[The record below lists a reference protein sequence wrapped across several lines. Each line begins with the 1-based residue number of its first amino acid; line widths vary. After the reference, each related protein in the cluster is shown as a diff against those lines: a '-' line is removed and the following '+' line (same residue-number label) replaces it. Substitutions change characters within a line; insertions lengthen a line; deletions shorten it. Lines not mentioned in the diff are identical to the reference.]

1 MTEIV
6 QGLFGANPQELAA
19 QRQAALQAQAN
30 AYAAQKPF
38 ARANSLL
45 YQGGQGLGN
54 VIGGMLGGQD
64 QEMVTASKIAAIV
77 KNGDQTTPEGMMAI
91 AKQFAAE
98 GLSGP
103 ASLAQQKAQEMQ
115 LGQAKVANEQAQTAK
130 YAADTSKTQYG
141 MQQDIALR
149 DALAKLGPDASETD
163 VVKTVA
169 QFGSPDKVLA
179 VVQNA
184 QDKRAAREAAVEA
197 AKVISEGKVEAA
209 RVKAEND
216 LEKARERGADQ
227 KQLTQ
232 MRIDAE
238 AQNKRN
244 EIESRK
250 YIAQLTAALKGPSA
264 AELKATEKKQQ
275 VEEGQASLEGTI
287 TTARNTLNELSKAGA
302 IPSTKNSP
310 ISNLMTST
318 QNTGVGQFL
327 GQKFGTTNQANR
339 DVLSSLQL
347 QLMNA
352 VKQAS
357 NMSSK
362 SFDSNTELKTWLNSL
377 GDTNS
382 TYEARVQIL
391 DNIEN
396 IYLKKGAKM
405 EKPSGIPPE
414 AQKAPDGHYY
424 TQGADGK
431 YIKWD

>member
-1 MTEIV
+1 MTDIV

-19 QRQAALQAQAN
+19 QRQAALQAQGN

-141 MQQDIALR
+141 MQQDMALR
-149 DALAKLGPDASETD
+149 DALTKLGPDASETD

-169 QFGSPDKVLA
+169 QYGSPDKVLA

-216 LEKARERGADQ
+216 LEKAREAGATRL
-227 KQLTQ
+227 QLKEMQDRSDKLLAQ
-232 MRIDAE
+232 MKIDGRME
-238 AQNKRN
+238 V
-244 EIESRK
+244 
-250 YIAQLTAALKGPSA
+250 AQLTAALKGPSA

-275 VEEGQASLEGTI
+275 IEEGQASLQETVSNVRGTI
-287 TTARNTLNELSKAGA
+287 TKLAEAGA

-318 QNTGVGQFL
+318 QNTGVGQYL
-327 GQKFGTTNQANR
+327 GQTFGTENQANR
-339 DVLSSLQL
+339 DVLSSLRL
-347 QLMNA
+347 QMLNA
-352 VKQAS
+352 VAAATG
-357 NMSSK
+357 MSSTRLN
-362 SFDSNTELKTWLNSL
+362 SNVELKTWLDSL
-377 GDTNS
+377 GDPKS
-382 TYEARVQIL
+382 TAEARLKII

-396 IYLKKGAKM
+396 TYIKKGAKM

-414 AQKAPDGHYY
+414 AKKAPDGHYY

>member
-19 QRQAALQAQAN
+19 QRQAALQAQGN

-130 YAADTSKTQYG
+130 HSAEAMKTQYG
-141 MQQDIALR
+141 MQQDMALR
-149 DALAKLGPDASETD
+149 DALTQLGPDASETD

-169 QFGSPDKVLA
+169 KFGSPDKVLA

-250 YIAQLTAALKGPSA
+250 YIAQLMAGLKAQGMATKEEEKKTKDEERKAGLVASFDSALSTLERINNHPGKKAAVGFGGTSMSMVPGTDAAGFAAQLETFKAQVFLPQVQALKGMGALSDAEGKRLTA
-264 AELKATEKKQQ
+264 AVGALTQTMS
-275 VEEGQASLEGTI
+275 QAE
-287 TTARNTLNELSKAGA
+287 
-302 IPSTKNSP
+302 
-310 ISNLMTST
+310 
-318 QNTGVGQFL
+318 
-327 GQKFGTTNQANR
+327 
-339 DVLSSLQL
+339 
-347 QLMNA
+347 
-352 VKQAS
+352 
-357 NMSSK
+357 
-362 SFDSNTELKTWLNSL
+362 FDSQITIIKNDL
-377 GDTNS
+377 
-382 TYEARVQIL
+382 EAAR
-391 DNIEN
+391 
-396 IYLKKGAKM
+396 ARA
-405 EKPSGIPPE
+405 SGNKLPPPE
-414 AQKAPDGHYY
+414 PTPMPAPAAGGWSIKKKAP
-424 TQGADGK
+424 
-431 YIKWD
+431 